1 MAGESLPLL
10 VDKAVKFIDLPI
22 TTQIDSE
29 EIKTSL
35 MSNLDNY
42 LTQVSEAPPTK
53 QQRIL
58 RIYKETH
65 SLNTLMTL

>member
-42 LTQVSEAPPTK
+42 LTQVSEAPLTK

-65 SLNTLMTL
+65 PLNTLMTL